1 MTRAIEYRPLR
12 DLVSNPQ
19 NPKDHDIGLIVESI
33 ERFGFNDA
41 VIVDGRTGM
50 LVGGHGRVEALKWM
64 EANKR
69 NPPAGINAHE
79 QSMGPLGD
87 WLVPVQVGWSSK
99 DDAEAMAFII
109 AINRA
114 PERGGWNEPKL
125 EEVLVALGKMGTEA
139 LIGTGYDDD
148 DIHRLLNA
156 STAAALGASDPNEIP
171 DPKKIWVLPGQMYQ
185 LGDHRIICGD
195 STDLKVALR
204 LTEGKLADLCWTDP
218 PYGVDYVGT
227 SSKKRTGIMNDGAA
241 GLQQLLKGAFATT
254 FHILKAGAFIYVAH
268 PSNADQAM
276 TFVDEFRAA
285 GFTFRQQ
292 LVWVKDTFVLNRV
305 DYHARHEPMIY
316 GLKPSDQPRRRMGGS
331 GYGPDNASTVFEFP
345 RPRSSEEHP
354 TMKPIE
360 LVEACL
366 KNSTAPGHV
375 VFEPFSGSGTT
386 LLACERLQ
394 RRCFAIELD
403 PRYVQVAIERWEKFT
418 GKKAV
423 ELVPQKS

>member
-1 MTRAIEYRPLR
+1 MTREIKYLPLQS
-12 DLVSNPQ
+12 LVSNPD
-19 NPKDHDIGLIVESI
+19 NPKDHDIGMIVESI

-50 LVGGHGRVEALKWM
+50 LVGGHGRVEALRAMWKTGV
-64 EANKR
+64 AA
-69 NPPAGINAHE
+69 PAGIVMPAAD
-79 QSMGPLGD
+79 QPLD

-139 LIGTGYDDD
+139 LIGTGYDND

-156 STAAALGASDPNEIP
+156 STAAALGASDPDEIP
-171 DPKKIWVLPGQMYQ
+171 DPKEIWVQPGQMYQ

-195 STDLKVALR
+195 STDVKVALR
-204 LTEGKLADLCWTDP
+204 LIEDAKPVCCWTDP
-218 PYGVDYVGT
+218 PYGVEYEGKAG
-227 SSKKRTGIMNDGAA
+227 SIMNDGAE
-241 GLQQLLKGAFATT
+241 GLPKLLAGAFATM
-254 FHILKAGAFIYVAH
+254 FKVLEPGSFIYVAH
-268 PSNADQAM
+268 PAGKQASVF
-276 TFVDEFRAA
+276 TEEITRAR
-285 GFTFRQQ
+285 FEHRQG
-292 LVWVKDTFVLNRV
+292 LVWCKDRFALGYS
-305 DYHARHEPMIY
+305 DYHYRHEPIIY
-316 GLKPSDQPRRRMGGS
+316 ALKPVKGAGRRGRGGK
-331 GYGPDNASTVFEFP
+331 GWYGDDSQTSVLEFP
-345 RPRSSEEHP
+345 MPTKSEEHP

-418 GKKAV
+418 QKKAV
-423 ELVPQKS
+423 ELVPQK

>member
-12 DLVSNPQ
+12 DLVSNPE
-19 NPKDHDIGLIVESI
+19 NPKDHDLGLIVESI

-50 LVGGHGRVEALKWM
+50 LVGGHGRVEALRAMWKTGV
-64 EANKR
+64 AA
-69 NPPAGINAHE
+69 PAGIVMPAAD
-79 QSMGPLGD
+79 QPLD

-156 STAAALGASDPNEIP
+156 STAAALGSSDPNEIP

-204 LTEGKLADLCWTDP
+204 LLEDAKPVCCWTDP
-218 PYGVDYVGT
+218 PYGVEYEGKAG
-227 SSKKRTGIMNDGAA
+227 SIMNDGAE
-241 GLQQLLKGAFATT
+241 GLPTLLAGAFATM
-254 FHILKAGAFIYVAH
+254 FKVLEPGSFIYVAH
-268 PSNADQAM
+268 PAGKQASVF
-276 TFVDEFRAA
+276 TEEITRA
-285 GFTFRQQ
+285 GFEHRQG
-292 LVWVKDTFVLNRV
+292 LVWCKDRLALGHS
-305 DYHARHEPMIY
+305 DYHYRHEPIIY
-316 GLKPSDQPRRRMGGS
+316 ALKPVKGAGRRGRGGK
-331 GYGPDNASTVFEFP
+331 GWYGDNSQTSVLEFP
-345 RPRSSEEHP
+345 MPKKSEEHP

>member
-1 MTRAIEYRPLR
+1 MTRSIQYQPLR
-12 DLVSNPQ
+12 DLVANPE

-64 EANKR
+64 WEHDR
-69 NPPAGINAHE
+69 PTPVGIERVFEHQAPKGH
-79 QSMGPLGD
+79 GGD

-99 DDAEAMAFII
+99 NDAEAMAFII
-109 AINRA
+109 AANRSS
-114 PERGGWNEPKL
+114 ERGGWNEPKL

-171 DPKKIWVLPGQMYQ
+171 EPKKIWVQPGQMFQ
-185 LGDHRIICGD
+185 LGEHRIVCGD
-195 STDLKVALR
+195 STDVKVALR
-204 LTEGKLADLCWTDP
+204 LLDGAKPTCCWTDP
-218 PYGVDYVGT
+218 PYGVEYEGKAG
-227 SSKKRTGIMNDGAA
+227 SIMNDGAE
-241 GLQQLLKGAFATT
+241 GLPKLLAGAFATM
-254 FHILKAGAFIYVAH
+254 FNVLEPGSFIYVAH
-268 PSNADQAM
+268 PAGKQAAVF
-276 TFVDEFRAA
+276 TEEISRA
-285 GFTFRQQ
+285 GFEHRQG
-292 LVWVKDTFVLNRV
+292 LVWAKDRLALGHS
-305 DYHARHEPMIY
+305 DYHYRHEPIIY
-316 GLKPSDQPRRRMGGS
+316 ALKPVKGAGRRGRGGK
-331 GYGPDNASTVFEFP
+331 GWYGDNSQTSVLEFP
-345 RPRSSEEHP
+345 MPKKSEEHP

-366 KNSTAPGHV
+366 KNSTAPGHT

-423 ELVPQKS
+423 EVQQKT